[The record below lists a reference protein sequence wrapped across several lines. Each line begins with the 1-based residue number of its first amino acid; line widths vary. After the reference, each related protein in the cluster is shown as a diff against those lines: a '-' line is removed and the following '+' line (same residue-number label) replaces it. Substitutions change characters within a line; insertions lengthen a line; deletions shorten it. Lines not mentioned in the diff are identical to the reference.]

1 MPAYNVTLYA
11 TAYAQIQVN
20 APDEEQAQEL
30 ARQNANRSDFELG
43 EYFVSDTTA
52 EDD

>member
-1 MPAYNVTLYA
+1 MPLYNVTLYA
-11 TAYAQIQVN
+11 TASAQIQVN

-30 ARQNANRSDFELG
+30 ARQNADRSDFELG
-43 EYFVSDTTA
+43 EYSISDTTS

>member
-1 MPAYNVTLYA
+1 MPLYNVTLYA
-11 TAYAQIQVN
+11 TASAQIQVD
-20 APDEEQAQEL
+20 APNEEQAQEL

-43 EYFVSDTTA
+43 EYSISDTTA